1 MQLLLPFA
9 HVAIA
14 KKGAFW
20 IEAQKTAAPAG
31 GKRPKLASTDDG
43 SVMADGSRGSAAQP
57 AQPPLS
63 A

>member
-20 IEAQKTAAPAG
+20 IEAQKTAARRWKKDPACLD
-31 GKRPKLASTDDG
+31 R
-43 SVMADGSRGSAAQP
+43 
-57 AQPPLS
+57 
-63 A
+63 